1 MSAPKAMTPLRRGPI
16 PGMTRPSAPEV
27 TAPPDDG
34 RETETALP
42 NNGHEA
48 EHAAPV
54 IAETTLRPSTRA
66 AVNEPGPALER
77 GSARGRSGDYSAT
90 RLVNFR
96 LPVDLHDRYR
106 RLVQEVER
114 EHPRLRRPS
123 LTEVI
128 VALLE
133 EGPDDV
139 DGLAAVIRRKR
150 ASEYDEEQSR

>member
-16 PGMTRPSAPEV
+16 PGMTRA
-27 TAPPDDG
+27 TAPDATAPTGDA
-34 RETETALP
+34 RAAETA
-42 NNGHEA
+42 A
-48 EHAAPV
+48 QAV
-54 IAETTLRPSTRA
+54 AETTPRPGTPA
-66 AVNEPGPALER
+66 AANEPRPALER

-139 DGLAAVIRRKR
+139 DGVAAVIRRKR

>member
-34 RETETALP
+34 RETA
-42 NNGHEA
+42 
-48 EHAAPV
+48 
-54 IAETTLRPSTRA
+54 TRA